1 MKVQFSNKP
10 TKNGGIVLFVSP
22 KGRLIV
28 SSKQRK
34 ANSKAFRFISKLIE
48 NEKIDPS
55 KEGMAQVFSPEAQEI
70 FVLCLGEKKM
80 VSFRNLGANLGRALL
95 NNAPKDVQLLLPE
108 REQGKVIKNLELF
121 IEGMLLGNYS
131 YKEFKKAPKKPV
143 KKTQNFSI
151 WVVPNWA
158 TPNAELTNMVK
169 KAEIMAAATNLARDL
184 GNKPGNYFTPT
195 DFRNKCESVA
205 KETGMDFSALDESQM
220 MAEKMGCLLGVSQ
233 GSDESAWMN
242 FLEYK
247 CKKKNAPTLM
257 LVGKGLTF
265 DSGGISLK
273 PGAGMDEMKFDML
286 GGAGVLGAMQ
296 AIALLKPNVNVVGI
310 IPTSENMPNGKAA
323 KPGDVLTACDGTT
336 VEVLNTDAEGRLI
349 LADALAYGVKTYKP
363 DGIVDMAT
371 LTGACIMALGSYHSA
386 LISNNSKLTKKVQ
399 AASDLTG
406 DPVWEL
412 PAHEIYEKQIKG
424 DISDLKN
431 IGGREAGTITA
442 GLFLQHFVK
451 DTPWV
456 HLDIAGTGWNAD
468 RIPFYPKKGAT
479 GTGVRLLAELALNYA
494 K

>member
-10 TKNGGIVLFVSP
+10 TKKGGLVFFVSP

-34 ANSKAFRFISKLIE
+34 ANSKALRFTSKLIL
-48 NEKIDPS
+48 NEKIDPT
-55 KEGMAQVFSPEAQEI
+55 KESITQVYSPEAQEL
-70 FVLCLGEKKM
+70 FVVCLGEKKT
-80 VSFRNLGANLGRALL
+80 VSFRNLGANLGKKLQA
-95 NNAPKDVQLLLPE
+95 NAPKEIQLLLPE
-108 REQGKVIKNLELF
+108 REQGQVIKNLELF
-121 IEGMLLGNYS
+121 IEGVLLGNYN
-131 YKEFKKAPKKPV
+131 YDEFKKAPKKPV
-143 KKTQNFSI
+143 KKTQDFLI
-151 WVVPNWA
+151 WLTPNWA
-158 TPNAELTNMVK
+158 VPNGEIDTMVK
-169 KAEIMAAATNLARDL
+169 KAEIMAGATNLARDL

-195 DFRNKCESVA
+195 DFKKACEKVA
-205 KETGMDFSALDESQM
+205 KETGLEFSALDEKQM
-220 MAEKMGCLLGVSQ
+220 KAEKMGCILAVSQ
-233 GSDESAWMN
+233 GSDEPAWMN

-323 KPGDVLTACDGTT
+323 KPGDVITACDGTT

-363 DGIVDMAT
+363 DAIVDMAT
-371 LTGACIMALGSYHSA
+371 LTGACLMALGSYHA
-386 LISNNSKLTKKVQ
+386 GLISNNPKLTSQVQ

-442 GLFLQHFVK
+442 GLFLKHFVG

-479 GTGVRLLAELALNYA
+479 GTGVRLLAELALNY